1 MLRKL
6 LCLMMIAVLP
16 ASLLA
21 ADSGGAMLYA
31 KGTAWLNGSSV
42 PRSSA
47 IFPGDLI
54 QTKANSVANINA
66 VGSNALV
73 IADSL
78 VKFEGDALA
87 VEHGSVSVGTSKK
100 MSTRAGEVT
109 VAPASDAWTQYEV
122 REKDGTVQ
130 IIAQKGDVSVTDQ
143 TGTSTLSQGQQSTR
157 DESQQQAQNKKKG
170 GALPAAGGSILDST
184 AALYGGI
191 AVAGVLTGFI
201 LAQGDEPV
209 SPSKP

>member
-6 LCLMMIAVLP
+6 VSFMMVAVLP

-21 ADSGGAMLYA
+21 ADSAGAMLYA
-31 KGTAWLNGSSV
+31 KGTAWLNGSAV

-66 VGSNALV
+66 TGSNALI

-78 VKFEGDALA
+78 VKFEGGTLD

-100 MSTRAGEVT
+100 LSTRAGEVT
-109 VAPASDAWTQYEV
+109 VAPASDGWTQYQV
-122 REKDGTVQ
+122 REKDGMVQ
-130 IIAQKGDVSVTDQ
+130 IIAQKGDVSVSDK
-143 TGTSTLSQGQQSTR
+143 TGTSTLSQGQQATR
-157 DESQQQAQNKKKG
+157 DESQQNAQKTKKG
-170 GALPAAGGSILDST
+170 GAIPAAGGSILDSK
-184 AALYGGI
+184 AAMLGGI
-191 AVAGVLTGFI
+191 GVAGALTGWV
-201 LAQGDEPV
+201 LSQGDNPV
-209 SPSKP
+209 SPSAP